1 VIPWLNNAEDR
12 ILKSSL
18 WLYTSHGVK
27 LVSSLLLIPLIIF
40 YHGQEQ
46 LGLWYTIVAMTSFIH
61 LSDLG
66 MHLPWL
72 NKLTKLYI
80 DSAYKDLSRSIKSGL
95 AIFLLQGL
103 IGVLLSIFIYSL
115 VSPPIDFEEKKTILF
130 FYVLI
135 FQLFVF
141 YVKIIRSILRAF
153 NENPKAVRFEALQ
166 DTLVFFVGYSA
177 LFFFG
182 VSLITLA
189 KLQLATVF
197 IFFMFAFL
205 KFLNDKRFSFFSIS
219 LSDIKEE
226 FKELTPLGR
235 KNLLTTIS
243 NAIMT
248 NGPILIISSYLG
260 ANSAAI
266 VGAAKTISNIP
277 RQIMSAMHTSSIP
290 EFSSYFAQNKQST
303 LIFLFKRIFKLTIGI
318 NFLAT
323 MLIIFSGNFILLNL
337 LLIEYENAH
346 ILFLFFSIWCL
357 SEGMKM
363 IIHDS
368 LLGMN
373 EYGKIGLI
381 NIVGSCIMIMVI
393 YALIPFLSI
402 YALPASLAL
411 INICWGIPALIFV
424 FTKHFQGLGMTS
436 WILKNSSPVFIC
448 IIFLI
453 YLSISKI

>member
-1 VIPWLNNAEDR
+1 MPWANHAEDR

-18 WLYTSHGVK
+18 WLYTSNAVK

-46 LGLWYTIVAMTSFIH
+46 LGIWYTVIATSAFVH

-72 NKLTKLYI
+72 NKLTKLKV
-80 DSAYKDLSRSIKSGL
+80 DGAHENFSRSIKSGL
-95 AIFLLQGL
+95 IVFLLQGL
-103 IGVLLSIFIYSL
+103 IGVFLCILVYFILIS
-115 VSPPIDFEEKKTILF
+115 SIDFDDTKNILF

-135 FQLFVF
+135 FQLFIF

-166 DTLVFFVGYSA
+166 DTLIFLVGYSS

-182 VSLITLA
+182 VSLISLA
-189 KLQLATVF
+189 KFQLATVF
-197 IFFMFAFL
+197 VFLILAIL
-205 KFLNDKRFSFFSIS
+205 KFLNDRRLDPVSISFF
-219 LSDIKEE
+219 DIKEE
-226 FKELTPLGR
+226 FKELAPLGR

-243 NAIMT
+243 NAIIT
-248 NGPILIISSYLG
+248 NGPILIISSSLG
-260 ANSAAI
+260 ANSAA
-266 VGAAKTISNIP
+266 VAGAAKTISNIP

-290 EFSSYFAQNKQST
+290 EFSSYYALRNLTKFIA
-303 LIFLFKRIFKLTIGI
+303 LFKRLFKLTTGI
-318 NFLAT
+318 NFIAT
-323 MLIIFSGNFILLNL
+323 MLIIFFGNFILLNL
-337 LLIEYENAH
+337 LLVEYENAN

-373 EYGKIGLI
+373 QYGKIGFI
-381 NIVGSCIMIMVI
+381 NILSCCIMII
-393 YALIPFLSI
+393 ILHLSI
-402 YALPASLAL
+402 PYLGVYGLPVTLAL
-411 INICWGIPALIFV
+411 INICWVIPALIYV
-424 FTKHFQGLGMTS
+424 FIKHFNNQGMLS
-436 WILKNSSPVFIC
+436 WLLKNSFPIFIC
-448 IIFLI
+448 IIYLTF
-453 YLSISKI
+453 LSISKI